1 MEDYEA
7 NYFDFSLTQT
17 NLPYITAVG
26 SGPAFA
32 YHKSKALSTLRL
44 FAETTCV
51 CAAAPPVFG
60 DTASATLTYDATG
73 TVNSKNSTIGFGKA
87 CVGECAAGDK
97 SCTKSSSMI
106 EQRNPTCDVR
116 YYRGGK
122 APRYRWHLGCILLKM
137 PAILLLTGLGCCHH
151 LYYLLDKNQSHL
163 VPSDDVLSYRMKA
176 RFYFQ
181 VSRLSTPELPLQD
194 TVASDDSWSC
204 GDRSTSR
211 SGTSS
216 STAGTGRR
224 PWARASTTSR
234 SARRAR
240 RRRSACIRS
249 TRRSR

>member
-73 TVNSKNSTIGFGKA
+73 TVNSKNATIGFGKA

-116 YYRGGK
+116 YYRGG
-122 APRYRWHLGCILLKM
+122 
-137 PAILLLTGLGCCHH
+137 LGCCHH

-163 VPSDDVLSYRMKA
+163 VPSDDVLSYRMKV

-181 VSRLSTPELPLQD
+181 VCRHSTSKLPLQY
-194 TVASDDSWSC
+194 TAASDDSWPC

-224 PWARASTTSR
+224 PWARASTTSP

-240 RRRSACIRS
+240 RRRSACTRS
-249 TRRSR
+249 TPRSR

>member
-116 YYRGGK
+116 YYRGG
-122 APRYRWHLGCILLKM
+122 
-137 PAILLLTGLGCCHH
+137 LGCCHH
-151 LYYLLDKNQSHL
+151 LYYLLDKNQSQL

-181 VSRLSTPELPLQD
+181 VSRLNIRLPAPEN
-194 TVASDDSWSC
+194 
-204 GDRSTSR
+204 G
-211 SGTSS
+211 
-216 STAGTGRR
+216 
-224 PWARASTTSR
+224 PWMRL
-234 SARRAR
+234 
-240 RRRSACIRS
+240 
-249 TRRSR
+249 

>member
-87 CVGECAAGDK
+87 CMGECAAGDK

-116 YYRGGK
+116 YCECSNGRLGIRLL
-122 APRYRWHLGCILLKM
+122 PRSDATVAGNRSRRAGLLPPPVL
-137 PAILLLTGLGCCHH
+137 PARQEPEPPGAERRRALLPDEGPLLLPGEPPL
-151 LYYLLDKNQSHL
+151 N
-163 VPSDDVLSYRMKA
+163 
-176 RFYFQ
+176 
-181 VSRLSTPELPLQD
+181 SR
-194 TVASDDSWSC
+194 VASARH
-204 GDRSTSR
+204 RSL
-211 SGTSS
+211 
-216 STAGTGRR
+216 
-224 PWARASTTSR
+224 
-234 SARRAR
+234 
-240 RRRSACIRS
+240 
-249 TRRSR
+249 

>member
-1 MEDYEA
+1 MRV
-7 NYFDFSLTQT
+7 N
-17 NLPYITAVG
+17 ITDTFHN
-26 SGPAFA
+26 SSFA
-32 YHKSKALSTLRL
+32 TPLQAAGFRTAL
-44 FAETTCV
+44 
-51 CAAAPPVFG
+51 
-60 DTASATLTYDATG
+60 
-73 TVNSKNSTIGFGKA
+73 FGKYLN
-87 CVGECAAGDK
+87 G
-97 SCTKSSSMI
+97 
-106 EQRNPTCDVR
+106 
-116 YYRGGK
+116 GGK

-137 PAILLLTGLGCCHH
+137 PAISLLTGLGCCHH
-151 LYYLLDKNQSHL
+151 LYYLLDKNQSQL

-194 TVASDDSWSC
+194 TVASDDSWPC

-224 PWARASTTSR
+224 PWARASTTSP

-249 TRRSR
+249 TPRSR

>member
-106 EQRNPTCDVR
+106 EQRNPTCDVK

-122 APRYRWHLGCILLKM
+122 AVGIPQRVCKHTALGSSSGGRDGQRRR
-137 PAILLLTGLGCCHH
+137 GLRVVDCVHH
-151 LYYLLDKNQSHL
+151 LQRS
-163 VPSDDVLSYRMKA
+163 
-176 RFYFQ
+176 Q
-181 VSRLSTPELPLQD
+181 TVS
-194 TVASDDSWSC
+194 V
-204 GDRSTSR
+204 
-211 SGTSS
+211 
-216 STAGTGRR
+216 
-224 PWARASTTSR
+224 
-234 SARRAR
+234 
-240 RRRSACIRS
+240 
-249 TRRSR
+249 